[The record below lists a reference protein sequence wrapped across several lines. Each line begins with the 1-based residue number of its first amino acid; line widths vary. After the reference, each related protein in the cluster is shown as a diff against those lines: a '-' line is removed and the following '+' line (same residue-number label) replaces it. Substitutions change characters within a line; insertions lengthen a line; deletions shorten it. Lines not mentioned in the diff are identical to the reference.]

1 MPVLGTIPYD
11 SFQVDEE
18 DSQQIRSTLRADASL
33 RIHVVHLPQLS
44 NFTDFAPLQRQP
56 DISLEYVEQPS
67 RGRLPDVLILPG
79 SKNTLSD
86 LQTLRERGWEDWI
99 QQHLG
104 SFLLVGI
111 CGGFQMLG
119 ERITDPQGIEGTIDG
134 ASGLGILPLRTEM
147 LDTKILQRAE
157 YKGQEILKGCG
168 VSGYEIHAGRSQLQ
182 QAKWVDLVE
191 PSELCIW
198 DEKQKILGTY
208 LHGIFD
214 KGEVANR
221 LLQLTGKQI
230 RPIPDHAQENLRE
243 LDRLADL
250 IERHCKLSRILDGLC

>member
-1 MPVLGTIPYD
+1 MLGTIPYD

-67 RGRLPDVLILPG
+67 SSRLPDVLILPG

-111 CGGFQMLG
+111 W
-119 ERITDPQGIEGTIDG
+119 RVPDAREG
-134 ASGLGILPLRTEM
+134 LP
-147 LDTKILQRAE
+147 
-157 YKGQEILKGCG
+157 ILKELRAQLMVHLVWVFCR
-168 VSGYEIHAGRSQLQ
+168 YELRCS
-182 QAKWVDLVE
+182 
-191 PSELCIW
+191 
-198 DEKQKILGTY
+198 
-208 LHGIFD
+208 
-214 KGEVANR
+214 
-221 LLQLTGKQI
+221 
-230 RPIPDHAQENLRE
+230 IPRFCSVLNTRVRNYQRM
-243 LDRLADL
+243 
-250 IERHCKLSRILDGLC
+250 

>member
-1 MPVLGTIPYD
+1 M
-11 SFQVDEE
+11 
-18 DSQQIRSTLRADASL
+18 
-33 RIHVVHLPQLS
+33 
-44 NFTDFAPLQRQP
+44 
-56 DISLEYVEQPS
+56 EQPS
-67 RGRLPDVLILPG
+67 SGRLPDVLILPG

-157 YKGQEILKGCG
+157 YKGQEILKGCR
-168 VSGYEIHAGRSQLQ
+168 VNGYEIHAGRSQLQ
-182 QAKWVDLVE
+182 QAKWIDLVE
-191 PSELCIW
+191 PS
-198 DEKQKILGTY
+198 
-208 LHGIFD
+208 
-214 KGEVANR
+214 
-221 LLQLTGKQI
+221 
-230 RPIPDHAQENLRE
+230 
-243 LDRLADL
+243 
-250 IERHCKLSRILDGLC
+250 GL

>member
-1 MPVLGTIPYD
+1 M
-11 SFQVDEE
+11 
-18 DSQQIRSTLRADASL
+18 
-33 RIHVVHLPQLS
+33 
-44 NFTDFAPLQRQP
+44 
-56 DISLEYVEQPS
+56 EQPS
-67 RGRLPDVLILPG
+67 SGRLPDVLILPG

-157 YKGQEILKGCG
+157 YKGQEILKGCR

-221 LLQLTGKQI
+221 LLQLTEKQI

-250 IERHCKLSRILDGLC
+250 IERHCNLSRILAGLC

>member
-1 MPVLGTIPYD
+1 MYKR
-11 SFQVDEE
+11 Q
-18 DSQQIRSTLRADASL
+18 SL

-56 DISLEYVEQPS
+56 DISLEYLEQPS
-67 RGRLPDVLILPG
+67 TDRMPDVLILPG

-111 CGGFQMLG
+111 CGGFQILG

-157 YKGQEILKGCG
+157 YKGQESSK
-168 VSGYEIHAGRSQLQ
+168 
-182 QAKWVDLVE
+182 DVE
-191 PSELCIW
+191 
-198 DEKQKILGTY
+198 
-208 LHGIFD
+208 
-214 KGEVANR
+214 
-221 LLQLTGKQI
+221 
-230 RPIPDHAQENLRE
+230 
-243 LDRLADL
+243 
-250 IERHCKLSRILDGLC
+250 